1 MIHIQNKSPE
11 SRKVKQSFWKC
22 DLMLWTEQKI
32 KTEEAVKK
40 KPERGKISK
49 EEKEEEEESREEP
62 LWIRNERE
70 EQKEGRRRRT
80 RRLKGREM

>member
-1 MIHIQNKSPE
+1 MIHIQNKNPE

-40 KPERGKISK
+40 KNRSQK
-49 EEKEEEEESREEP
+49 EEK
-62 LWIRNERE
+62 
-70 EQKEGRRRRT
+70 
-80 RRLKGREM
+80 